1 MKKRIAEKIKEF
13 SILLA
18 VSLFVVSCGG
28 GKSGLDPDSGKTKP
42 TPDPTPTPTEN
53 YKYNAA
59 KDKIE
64 LFHEFRAFWLTT
76 VGGYDW
82 PNGVKDP
89 GIQQT
94 NLRNM
99 IHGIKGVNCN
109 VVIMQ
114 VCCNSDA
121 MWKSDILPWSSVLTG
136 TQGKDP
142 GYDPLQLAIQ
152 TAHSDGMEIHAWINP
167 MRVGSATA
175 ARADNHPSKLHPD
188 WVQQYGSNLYWDPAN
203 PEVIAY
209 LEALATELMSKYDLD
224 GLHIDDY
231 FYPDGLKADA
241 KEWDDSEEYALYG
254 GGLSL
259 EKWRESNINKVV
271 KALYDGVHKTKPDKV
286 FGVSPAGRLALTR
299 YLYADPVQWVEQG
312 TVDYL
317 APQIYWHHNHSTA
330 PFLPTMNTW
339 KDAAAAGGAANQV
352 PVITGLAPYRLG
364 ETGFTNEEF
373 KLEVEDCR
381 KANWV
386 IGNIWFRTAHL
397 LASSFASY
405 VRSNIY
411 PRESLIPKVGKGFNN
426 NSGAPA
432 VPSISVNGK
441 KIEWKAV
448 AGAEGYALYEL
459 VKQSTS
465 SSGAVTWRAELV
477 TKGDML
483 SYSGSSKKNYAVLSF
498 KGKDRS
504 ALSSVVYIE

>member
-64 LFHEFRAFWLTT
+64 LFHEFRASWLTT

-209 LEALATELMSKYDLD
+209 LEALATELMTKYDLD

-411 PRESLIPKVGKGFNN
+411 PRESLIPKVGKGFNT

>member
-1 MKKRIAEKIKEF
+1 MKKRIAEKIKVF

-18 VSLFVVSCGG
+18 MSLFMVSCGG
-28 GKSGLDPDSGKTKP
+28 GKSELDPDSGKTKP
-42 TPDPTPTPTEN
+42 TPTPTPTPTEN
-53 YKYNAA
+53 YKYNAS

-64 LFHEFRAFWLTT
+64 LFHEFRASWLTT

-82 PNGVKDP
+82 PAGVKDP
-89 GIQQT
+89 VLQQS

-99 IHGIKGVNCN
+99 IHNIKNVNCN

-121 MWKSDILPWSSVLTG
+121 MWTSDILPWSSVLTG

-142 GYDPLQLAIQ
+142 GYDPLAIAVQ
-152 TAHSDGMEIHAWINP
+152 AAHADGMEIHAWINP

-175 ARADNHPSKLHPD
+175 VRADNHPSKIHPA

-209 LEALATELMSKYDLD
+209 LEALATELMTKYDLD

-339 KDAAAAGGAANQV
+339 KEAAAAGGAANQV

-381 KANWV
+381 KADWV

-397 LASSFASY
+397 LASSFAGY
-405 VRSNIY
+405 VKANIY
-411 PRESLIPKVGKGFNN
+411 PKESLIPKVGKGFKN
-426 NSGAPA
+426 NSAAPA
-432 VPSISVNGK
+432 VPSVSASGK
-441 KIEWKAV
+441 MIQWKAV
-448 AGAEGYALYEL
+448 AGAEGYAVYEL
-459 VKQSTS
+459 VKQSST

-477 TKGDML
+477 TKGEML
-483 SYSGSSKKNYAVLSF
+483 SYPGTSKKNYAVLSY

>member
-1 MKKRIAEKIKEF
+1 MKKRLAEKIKEF

-64 LFHEFRAFWLTT
+64 LFHEFRASWLTT

-209 LEALATELMSKYDLD
+209 LEALATELMTKYDLD

>member
-1 MKKRIAEKIKEF
+1 MKKRIAETIRI
-13 SILLA
+13 STICLA
-18 VSLFVVSCGG
+18 LCLVVASCGS
-28 GKSGLDPDSGKTKP
+28 KSDLDPDSGKTDPK
-42 TPDPTPTPTEN
+42 PDPTPAEN

-59 KDKIE
+59 KDKI
-64 LFHEFRAFWLTT
+64 LLYHEFRAAWLTT

-82 PNGVKDP
+82 PAGIKDAYA
-89 GIQQT
+89 QQT
-94 NLRNM
+94 SLRNM
-99 IHGIKGVNCN
+99 IHSIKSVNCN

-121 MWKSDILPWSSVLTG
+121 MWDSEILPWSSVLTG

-142 GYDPLQLAIQ
+142 GYDPLAIAVQ
-152 TAHSDGMEIHAWINP
+152 TAHGDGMEIHAWINP
-167 MRVGSATA
+167 MRIGSATS
-175 ARADNHPSKLHPD
+175 ARADNHPAKLHPD

-203 PEVIAY
+203 PEVIEY
-209 LEALATELMSKYDLD
+209 LNSMAKELMTKYDLD

-231 FYPDGLKADA
+231 FYPDGLKGDA

-271 KALYDGVHKTKPDKV
+271 KALYDGVHSVKPDKV
-286 FGVSPAGRLALTR
+286 FGVSPAGRLPLTR

-317 APQIYWHHNHSTA
+317 APQIYWHHGHSTA

-339 KDAAAAGGAANQV
+339 KEVAIAGGAANQI

-373 KLEVEDCR
+373 KQEVEDCR
-381 KANWV
+381 KADWV

-397 LASSFASY
+397 IALSFANY
-405 VRSNIY
+405 VKSNIY
-411 PRESLIPKVGKGFNN
+411 LKESLIPKVGKGFNN
-426 NSGAPA
+426 TTGAPA
-432 VPSISVNGK
+432 APTVSLSGK
-441 KIEWKAV
+441 VIKWNAV
-448 AGAEGYALYEL
+448 AGADGYALYEL
-459 VKQSTS
+459 VKQSSTT
-465 SSGAVTWRAELV
+465 SGAVTWKAELV

-483 SYSGSSKKNYAVLSF
+483 QYSGSSKKNYAVLSY
-498 KGKDRS
+498 KGKNYS
-504 ALSSVVYIE
+504 KLSSVVYVE

>member
-64 LFHEFRAFWLTT
+64 LFHEFRASWLTT